1 MPNLHETG
9 LGRRF
14 FESQLPKLIKELGR
28 IADALEK
35 QNELKEKEESD
46 YENRSKES
54 RTLSRTKR
62 G

>member
-1 MPNLHETG
+1 MQFHETG

>member
-1 MPNLHETG
+1 MAAFHETV

-35 QNELKEKEESD
+35 QNEPLVTIKEE
-46 YENRSKES
+46 K
-54 RTLSRTKR
+54 K
-62 G
+62 